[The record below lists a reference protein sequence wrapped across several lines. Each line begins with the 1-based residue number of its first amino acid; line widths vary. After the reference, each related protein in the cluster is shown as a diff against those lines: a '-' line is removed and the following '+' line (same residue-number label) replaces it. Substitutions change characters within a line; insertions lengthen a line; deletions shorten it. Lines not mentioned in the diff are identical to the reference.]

1 MMEANAT
8 LRGARILVVDDD
20 EQIADIL
27 SLRLEAEGYQVD
39 TCGTIVR
46 ALDLLTRNQYSLV
59 LLDIRLGD
67 ENGVESLPK
76 IRDVDHN
83 VPIFIITAH
92 GDVDS
97 AVLAFSRGANGYIRK
112 PFEEGDLKLQI
123 TQAIEAYHMKM
134 EVHRLRHLV
143 GSEAEL
149 EKVILSR
156 DPRMKQFLDQIKV
169 ASSTSSNV
177 VIYGQ
182 SGTGKELVA
191 RALHQYGP
199 RSKGQFVA
207 INCGALPE
215 NLLESELFGYTK
227 GAFTDA
233 RDNKMGLIVRAS
245 GGTLFLD
252 EIGDAPLSIQ
262 VRLLRVLQER
272 EVMPLGAQAPIK
284 VDVRIIAATHRDLRQ
299 HVAEGKFREDLFYRL
314 QVLPLHVPALKDR
327 RQDITYL
334 ANVFAGK
341 FATQHGRKFEG
352 FTASAIAAM
361 LAHGWPGNVREL
373 QNRVEHAVVMGRGS
387 VINSTDLFPEAALSP
402 QAVPAVANAI
412 ENSETLPEGTY
423 AGSGT
428 DIIVPLGPLG
438 AQEGLRPYKDAKEQF
453 EKQYI
458 LALMKHSRGNI
469 AKAARVAGKY
479 RTEVYG
485 LIKKYSLDPQEFKA
499 SE

>member
-1 MMEANAT
+1 MIDT
-8 LRGARILVVDDD
+8 QSSSPRILVVDDD

-39 TCGTIVR
+39 TCGTITR
-46 ALDLLTRNQYSLV
+46 ALDLLGRNQYSLV

-76 IRDVDHN
+76 FRDIDGN

-97 AVLAFSRGANGYIRK
+97 AVQAFSRGANGYIRK
-112 PFEEGDLKLQI
+112 PFEEGDLKAQI
-123 TQAIEAYHMKM
+123 AQAIEAYEMKL
-134 EVHRLRHLV
+134 EVQRLRHLV
-143 GSEAEL
+143 GTQAEL
-149 EKVILSR
+149 EKVILCR
-156 DPRMKQFLDQIKV
+156 DERMKLFLQQVKT
-169 ASSTSSNV
+169 ASATSSNV

-233 RDNKMGLIVRAS
+233 RENKTGLIVRAS

-272 EVMPLGAQAPIK
+272 EVQPLGAAAPIK

-299 HVAEGKFREDLFYRL
+299 LVAEGKFREDLFYRL

-327 RQDITYL
+327 KQDITYL
-334 ANVFAGK
+334 ANVFAGR
-341 FATQHGRKFEG
+341 FAAQHSRKFEG

-361 LAHGWPGNVREL
+361 FAHSWPGNVREL
-373 QNRVEHAVVMGRGS
+373 QNRIEHAIVMGRGS
-387 VINSTDLFPEAALSP
+387 VINSPDLFPEAMFSP
-402 QAVPAVANAI
+402 TAIPSVASVVMSAAEEAAPNV
-412 ENSETLPEGTY
+412 SY
-423 AGSGT
+423 SGGDS
-428 DIIVPLGPLG
+428 DIIVPLS
-438 AQEGLRPYKDAKEQF
+438 AQDGLRSFKEAKEQF
-453 EKQYI
+453 ERQYI

-469 AKAARVAGKY
+469 AKAARIAGKY

-485 LIKKYSLDPQEFKA
+485 LIKKYELDPQEFKSA
-499 SE
+499 D